1 MGFNITGFLSWM
13 RCSEENDFL
22 NYRKLFFNP
31 YLFYAIQHP
40 RLESEVEREEREKLD
55 SIKASNNQ
63 VRNAHSGYNP

>member
-1 MGFNITGFLSWM
+1 MN
-13 RCSEENDFL
+13 
-22 NYRKLFFNP
+22 
-31 YLFYAIQHP
+31 HP